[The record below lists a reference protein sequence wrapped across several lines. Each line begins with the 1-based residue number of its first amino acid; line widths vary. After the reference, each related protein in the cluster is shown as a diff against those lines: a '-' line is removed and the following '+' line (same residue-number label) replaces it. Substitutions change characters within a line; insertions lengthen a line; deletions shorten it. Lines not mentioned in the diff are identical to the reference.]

1 MKTTRWI
8 VVIVLACG
16 GCRAVAPWQRETLA
30 APHMQ
35 RQVSEAAAGQ
45 LEGVRELLEGTTFS
59 GGASGAAGGG
69 CGCN

>member
-1 MKTTRWI
+1 MVRRLVLML
-8 VVIVLACG
+8 VVLCA
-16 GCRAVAPWQRETLA
+16 GCSAVAPWQRETLA

-35 RQVSEAAAGQ
+35 LSVSPSAERQRF
-45 LEGVRELLEGTTFS
+45 GVRELLEGATFS